1 MLIPETKEEEL
12 KLTSIRSQLM
22 VLKSTF
28 TLEIVEEEL
37 CLLNIGASLDISV
50 LSLCLKTTTLEVF
63 YKDTNRDSPYLS
75 SQLRLVVRGVD
86 ATFSIS
92 YLQGID
98 TCQPLTTAVAPF
110 CGTYSEISR
119 INFWGNLNT
128 FPQKDDNAIEF
139 YNNLTLRFSCNGELD
154 HCDCA
159 VLTPQCKRNLAIYAC
174 LTMFNPCDPRGLE
187 VQASIQ
193 DCRNVE
199 STCFK
204 TFRCAGYPYLA
215 CDSELYF
222 APPPPIATAAPTNR
236 TPSNNASRAPTK
248 VNPVAP
254 KANPQVPPNSPASPF
269 SPNSPSNPNNPNNPA
284 NPNSPAAQGEG
295 DLSAYP
301 QWITGAVIAL
311 LVLVSVLFIA
321 VIIGGIIMALGAGG
335 AAGGPGEIDAYR
347 AL

>member
-1 MLIPETKEEEL
+1 VPQNHNFG
-12 KLTSIRSQLM
+12 S
-22 VLKSTF
+22 
-28 TLEIVEEEL
+28 
-37 CLLNIGASLDISV
+37 
-50 LSLCLKTTTLEVF
+50 F

-75 SQLRLVVRGVD
+75 SQLRLVIRGVD
-86 ATFSIS
+86 ASFNIL

-98 TCQPLTTAVAPF
+98 VCQPLTVATAPW

-128 FPQKDDNAIEF
+128 FPQKDDNAREF
-139 YNNLTLRFSCNGELD
+139 YDNLTLRFSCNGELD

-187 VQASIQ
+187 VQASVS

-199 STCFK
+199 SACFK

-222 APPPPIATAAPTNR
+222 APPPPIATAPPTNR
-236 TPSNNASRAPTK
+236 TPSNNGSRSPTK
-248 VNPVAP
+248 ATPATTP
-254 KANPQVPPNSPASPF
+254 KSPSVPPVSPDSPL
-269 SPNSPSNPNNPNNPA
+269 SPDNPANPSNPNNPL
-284 NPNSPAAQGEG
+284 SPAAQGEG